1 MATQVRTLQS
11 IDPSTGELIEEFA
24 PMGDEQVDAALGSA
38 HAAFT
43 GWRDRG
49 FAQRASLMRG
59 AARVLRENVER
70 YAAHITAEMG
80 KTLGESRAEIEKCAV
95 CCDYYA
101 EHAEEF
107 LRDQPMPSDSPHS
120 FVGFEPLGVVLAV
133 MPWNFPFWQVFRF
146 AAPGLMAG
154 NTAVLK
160 HAANVSRCALD
171 IEEVFR
177 SAGFPDGV
185 FRTLLIPGS
194 AVSRVITDPRVRAV
208 TLTGSDDTGSKVAS
222 LAGEHIKKTVLE
234 LGGSDAFVVL
244 ADADLAEAA
253 KVGAKARFQNCGQS
267 CIAAKRFIVVESVAD
282 EYESLLVEQAR
293 ALRTGD
299 PRDQATQMGPMARSD
314 LRDSLEDQVRRAV
327 SEGAHV
333 ATGGRR
339 FGERGWYHEATVLT
353 RCTPQN
359 TAFREE
365 TFGPVAAVMRVRD
378 EAEAVAVANDSPY
391 GLGGN
396 LWTRDVERGIALA
409 RRMDTGGVF
418 INGMTHSDAR
428 LPFGGVKRSG
438 YGRELASFGIRE
450 FVNVQTIW
458 VAERASSS
466 GGGDGGP
473 AVE

>member
-1 MATQVRTLQS
+1 MQS
-11 IDPSTGELIEEFA
+11 IDPATGELIEEFA
-24 PMGDEQVDAALGSA
+24 PMGDEQVDRLVGEA
-38 HAAFT
+38 HRAF
-43 GWRDRG
+43 GDWRARG
-49 FAQRASLMRG
+49 FAARSELMGRA
-59 AARVLRENVER
+59 AQVLRDDMER
-70 YAAHITAEMG
+70 LAATITAEMG
-80 KTLGESRAEIEKCAV
+80 KTLGEARAEVEKCAF

-107 LRDQPMPSDSPHS
+107 LRDLPMPSDSPHS
-120 FVGFEPLGVVLAV
+120 FAGFEPIGVVLAV

-160 HAANVSRCALD
+160 HAANVSRCALE

-177 SAGFPDGV
+177 RAGFPDGV
-185 FRTLLIPGS
+185 FRTLLIPGD
-194 AVSRVITDPRVRAV
+194 AVARVIADPRVRAV
-208 TLTGSDDTGSKVAS
+208 TLTGSDATGARVAGA
-222 LAGEHIKKTVLE
+222 AGENVKKTVLE

-244 ADADLAEAA
+244 ADADLRQAA
-253 KVGAKARFQNCGQS
+253 KVGAQARFQNCGQS
-267 CIAAKRFIVVESVAD
+267 CIAAKRFIVVEPVAE
-282 EYESLLVEQAR
+282 EYEGLLVEQAR
-293 ALRTGD
+293 ALRVGD
-299 PRDQATQMGPMARSD
+299 PRDEATQMGPMARED
-314 LRDSLEDQVRRAV
+314 LRESLEDQVRRAV
-327 SEGAHV
+327 SDGARV

-339 FGERGWYHEATVLT
+339 FGEHGWYYEPTVLLD
-353 RCTPQN
+353 CTPQN

-378 EAEAVAVANDSPY
+378 EEHALEVANASPY

-396 LWTRDVERGIALA
+396 LWTRDVSRGIALA

-418 INGMTHSDAR
+418 INGMTHSDPR

-438 YGRELASFGIRE
+438 YGRELSSFGIRE

-458 VAERASSS
+458 VGENGAD
-466 GGGDGGP
+466 GGGGP